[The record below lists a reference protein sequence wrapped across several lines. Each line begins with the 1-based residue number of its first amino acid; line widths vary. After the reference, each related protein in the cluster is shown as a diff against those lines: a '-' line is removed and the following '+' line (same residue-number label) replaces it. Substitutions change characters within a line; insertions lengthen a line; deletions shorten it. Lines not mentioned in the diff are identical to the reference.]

1 MKKLVLMSLFLIAFA
16 GLASATLTSP
26 CAVLMGAN
34 SSGSNGSTCSATPDA
49 GDFISSLTITITDD
63 YTGLQSGSPSVN
75 YSATLTQSSA
85 VFSAPVFCTV
95 TTGGTGSNP
104 CLATIEPSGTVTG
117 LDLASYTIQL
127 TNAGNTVTGG
137 VVTGASLVMTL
148 NYTESPIVG
157 GVPEPTTL
165 SLVGG
170 ALLGLG
176 FLARKKKQ

>member
-1 MKKLVLMSLFLIAFA
+1 M
-16 GLASATLTSP
+16 
-26 CAVLMGAN
+26 
-34 SSGSNGSTCSATPDA
+34 
-49 GDFISSLTITITDD
+49 
-63 YTGLQSGSPSVN
+63 
-75 YSATLTQSSA
+75 
-85 VFSAPVFCTV
+85 